1 MPAQP
6 GCHPGVYSCRSP
18 SRLQTYRER
27 QKTMPSY
34 LVQVS
39 YTAEAVAA
47 LVKNPQNRT
56 EVVRKSIENLGGNL
70 VGNWMS
76 FGDYDV
82 VLIAE
87 MPDNVSAAA
96 LAIAATAGGS
106 LKSVKTTPLLTA
118 EEGVSAAAKAATSG
132 YTPVQK

>member
-1 MPAQP
+1 
-6 GCHPGVYSCRSP
+6 
-18 SRLQTYRER
+18 
-27 QKTMPSY
+27 MPSY

-39 YTAEAVAA
+39 YTSEAVAA
-47 LVKNPQNRT
+47 LVKNPQDRSA
-56 EVVRKSIENLGGNL
+56 VVRKSVENLGGKL
-70 VGNWMS
+70 VGSWLS

-96 LAIAATAGGS
+96 LAMAAVGGGS
-106 LKSVKTTPLLTA
+106 LKSVKTTPLMTA
-118 EEGVSAAAKAATSG
+118 EEATAAAAKAAASG

>member
-1 MPAQP
+1 
-6 GCHPGVYSCRSP
+6 
-18 SRLQTYRER
+18 
-27 QKTMPSY
+27 MPSY

-39 YTAEAVAA
+39 YTSEAVAA
-47 LVKNPQNRT
+47 LVKSPQDRT
-56 EVVRKSIENLGGNL
+56 AVVRKSVESLGGKL
-70 VGNWMS
+70 VGSWLS

-96 LAIAATAGGS
+96 LAMAAAGGGS
-106 LKSVKTTPLLTA
+106 LKSIKTTPLLSA
-118 EEGVSAAAKAATSG
+118 DEAKEAAAKASISG

>member
-1 MPAQP
+1 
-6 GCHPGVYSCRSP
+6 
-18 SRLQTYRER
+18 
-27 QKTMPSY
+27 MPSY

-39 YTAEAVAA
+39 YTSEAVAA
-47 LVKNPQNRT
+47 LVKNPQDRT
-56 EVVRKSIENLGGNL
+56 AVVRKSVENLGGKL
-70 VGNWMS
+70 VGSWLS

-96 LAIAATAGGS
+96 LAMAAVGGGS
-106 LKSVKTTPLLTA
+106 LKSVKTTPLLST
-118 EEGVSAAAKAATSG
+118 EEATAAAKKASTSG

>member
-1 MPAQP
+1 
-6 GCHPGVYSCRSP
+6 
-18 SRLQTYRER
+18 
-27 QKTMPSY
+27 MPSY

>member
-1 MPAQP
+1 
-6 GCHPGVYSCRSP
+6 
-18 SRLQTYRER
+18 
-27 QKTMPSY
+27 MPSY

-39 YTAEAVAA
+39 YTSDAVAA
-47 LVKNPQNRT
+47 LVSNPQNRT
-56 EVVRKSIENLGGNL
+56 EVVRKSVENLGGKL
-70 VGNWMS
+70 VGSWMS

-96 LAIAATAGGS
+96 LSIAAAAGGS

-118 EEGVSAAAKAATSG
+118 EEGLAAAAKAAASG

>member
-1 MPAQP
+1 
-6 GCHPGVYSCRSP
+6 
-18 SRLQTYRER
+18 
-27 QKTMPSY
+27 MPSY

-39 YTAEAVAA
+39 YTSEAIAA

-56 EVVRKSIENLGGNL
+56 DVVRKSVKKLGGKL
-70 VGNWMS
+70 IGSWLS

-96 LAIAATAGGS
+96 LAMAASAGGS
-106 LKSVKTTPLLTA
+106 LKSVKTTPLLTT
-118 EEGVSAAAKAATSG
+118 EEATEAAAKAQTSG
-132 YTPVQK
+132 YTPVQS

>member
-1 MPAQP
+1 
-6 GCHPGVYSCRSP
+6 
-18 SRLQTYRER
+18 
-27 QKTMPSY
+27 MPSY

-39 YTAEAVAA
+39 YTSEAVAA
-47 LVKNPQNRT
+47 LVRKPQNRT
-56 EVVRKSIENLGGNL
+56 EVVRKSVENLGGKL
-70 VGNWMS
+70 VGSWMS

-96 LAIAATAGGS
+96 LAMAAAAGGS
-106 LKSVKTTPLLTA
+106 LKSVKTTPLLTP
-118 EEGVSAAAKAATSG
+118 EEGLAAATKAPTSG

>member
-1 MPAQP
+1 
-6 GCHPGVYSCRSP
+6 
-18 SRLQTYRER
+18 
-27 QKTMPSY
+27 MPSY

-39 YTAEAVAA
+39 YTTEAVAA
-47 LVKNPQNRT
+47 LVKNPQDRT
-56 EVVRKSIENLGGNL
+56 GVIRKSVKNLGGKL
-70 VGNWMS
+70 VGSWLS

-96 LAIAATAGGS
+96 LAMAAAAGGS

-118 EEGVSAAAKAATSG
+118 EEAKAAAAKASESG
-132 YTPVQK
+132 YTPVQQ